1 MALPLAGKENLVFLR
16 VGDTSTH
23 REWIGDP
30 ATRPYDVWLDAYTD
44 LGATAWA
51 DDPAYVTDGRGTTKF
66 ARAQALVPEL
76 TRYEAVWF
84 PDDDISVDPAGV
96 ERLFATFHSHGLWL
110 AQPSLADGSYVS
122 HEITR
127 WNGSFEV
134 RYTNF
139 VEAMCPLF
147 SREALVRCAPSF
159 TECVSAYGID
169 LAWGGIL
176 GDPRDRRRKGRLEA
190 AGRVRSG
197 RGSRTGGRKVRTPRL
212 VRLSRV
218 RRDPARAGK
227 GRAARDPG
235 GAPLSRE
242 DGRGRLAVGTLPA
255 PVLVAH
261 AEERLARPVT
271 GAGAVDAR
279 RSHASRD
286 LGGKGVWTGRRGT
299 GYSVGSRTPR
309 GTR

>member
-96 ERLFATFHSHGLWL
+96 ERLFATFHGHGMWL
-110 AQPSLADGSYVS
+110 AQPSLADGSFVS

-169 LAWGGIL
+169 LAWGRIL
-176 GDPRDRRRKGRLEA
+176 GDPRDRLGMIDGAPVVHTRPVGKGAWKRPEGFDPAADRARVGAKYGLPDSFVFRAYGGILREPGRDGRREIPAGLRYLAKMA
-190 AGRVRSG
+190 AGVSPSVRFQ
-197 RGSRTGGRKVRTPRL
+197 RRYWSRTLKSVW
-212 VRLSRV
+212 
-218 RRDPARAGK
+218 
-227 GRAARDPG
+227 
-235 GAPLSRE
+235 
-242 DGRGRLAVGTLPA
+242 RGR
-255 PVLVAH
+255 
-261 AEERLARPVT
+261 
-271 GAGAVDAR
+271 
-279 RSHASRD
+279 
-286 LGGKGVWTGRRGT
+286 
-299 GYSVGSRTPR
+299 
-309 GTR
+309 